1 MISLLSD
8 HIQPMPPS
16 SRPEIPDSSPP
27 SKVTVSHLGC
37 YAGAIQTIASML
49 DKTWMRCAALT
60 MLGKTI
66 EHAHQQVCAVPY
78 CA

>member
-1 MISLLSD
+1 
-8 HIQPMPPS
+8 MPSQS
-16 SRPEIPDSSPP
+16 SSGNPESSPT
-27 SKVTVSHLGC
+27 SKLTVSHLGC

-66 EHAHQQVCAVPY
+66 EHAHQQVWAVPY